1 MIIVGEELPRVYKKY
16 RLIPTLFSEDEMW
29 PPSAVQQQLIELQEN
44 RGVEDVREWRD
55 NQSEDERSVDNMS
68 SVIRN
73 RTEIP
78 LAYRG
83 EKTPLGLLLLHLKL
97 PNLTLECNGK

>member
-1 MIIVGEELPRVYKKY
+1 MYKKY

-29 PPSAVQQQLIELQEN
+29 PPSAVQQQLIELQVN
-44 RGVEDVREWRD
+44 RGKEDVREWRN

-73 RTEIP
+73 RTE
-78 LAYRG
+78 L
-83 EKTPLGLLLLHLKL
+83 TSLHGGKDSTGASTSTLKV
-97 PNLTLECNGK
+97 T

>member
-1 MIIVGEELPRVYKKY
+1 MPRVYKKY

-29 PPSAVQQQLIELQEN
+29 PSSAVQQQLIELQVN
-44 RGVEDVREWRD
+44 RGVEDVREWRN

-78 LAYRG
+78 LAYLG
-83 EKTPLGLLLLHLKL
+83 EKTPLGLLLPHFKS
-97 PNLTLECNGK
+97 PNLTLECNG